1 MPCAVVLWLVR
12 VPCLSTWGPG
22 ARLPT
27 GDRAPAHEQQ
37 RTQVPQPRAWPHTHD
52 TANDTTA
59 QLLCGPR
66 ALARL
71 SRTLTTSRPLPL

>member
-1 MPCAVVLWLVR
+1 MLLSSGCACLACHLGPWR
-12 VPCLSTWGPG
+12 PPAYPGDPRPGHASSSVPKFPN
-22 ARLPT
+22 P
-27 GDRAPAHEQQ
+27 
-37 RTQVPQPRAWPHTHD
+37 PRSPHTHD

-71 SRTLTTSRPLPL
+71 SRTLATSRPLPL